1 MAEPSLP
8 EEGEFVIGSVYRVE
22 AQGAYVN
29 LLEYEGQRGFVH
41 IAEVSSGWV
50 KNIRNYI
57 RENQKVVCK
66 VMRVRAERG
75 RIDLSLKQ
83 VSGYRKQ
90 EKIRAWKNEQK
101 ANKLFE
107 MLVENVDLHQKDFI
121 ERTSRQLRENFGT
134 LYGAFE
140 AAAVDEQ
147 VLEREG
153 FEGTWVP
160 GFIQT
165 AKENISPPFVSIE
178 GYLQI
183 STHHPQGIVHIKQA
197 LSSVAASHDQAQLEI
212 QYSGAPR
219 YRLSVSAPNY
229 KVAEAQLESTLEE
242 LRTGLMESSAKLEF
256 ERS

>member
-57 RENQKVVCK
+57 RENQKVICK
-66 VMRVRAERG
+66 VMRVRADRG

-107 MLVENVDLHQKDFI
+107 MLTESVGLDQKDFI
-121 ERTSRQLRENFGT
+121 AQTSRQLRERFGT

-140 AAAVDEQ
+140 AASVDEN
-147 VLEREG
+147 VIEREG
-153 FEGTWVP
+153 FEGDWVA

-165 AKENISPPFVSIE
+165 AKENISPPYVSIE
-178 GYLQI
+178 GYLQL
-183 STHHPQGIVHIKQA
+183 STRHPEGIVHIKKA
-197 LSSVAASHDQAQLEI
+197 LSNVSATLDEAQVEI
-212 QYSGAPR
+212 QYAGAPR

-229 KVAEAQLESTLEE
+229 KIAEAQLESTLTE
-242 LRTGLMESSAKLEF
+242 LKKGLLESSANLEF

>member
-1 MAEPSLP
+1 MVDNLP

-29 LLEYEGQRGFVH
+29 LLEYDGQRGFVH

-66 VMRVRAERG
+66 VMRVRADRG

-101 ANKLFE
+101 ASKLLE
-107 MLVENVDLHQKDFI
+107 RLISGLELDQSKLEPLGHELKD
-121 ERTSRQLRENFGT
+121 RFGT
-134 LYGAFE
+134 LYAAFE
-140 AAAVDEQ
+140 AVAIDEEA
-147 VLEREG
+147 LAKEK
-153 FEGTWVP
+153 FEGEWISE
-160 GFIQT
+160 FIQT
-165 AKENISPPFVSIE
+165 AKKNISPPYVSIE
-178 GYLQI
+178 GYLQLT
-183 STHHPQGIVHIKQA
+183 THHPEGINFIKQA
-197 LSSVAASHDQAQLEI
+197 LSNVAATHDEAKVEI
-212 QYSGAPR
+212 QYAGAPR
-219 YRLSVSAPNY
+219 YRLTVSAPDY
-229 KVAEAQLESTLEE
+229 KIAESQLENTLS
-242 LRTGLMESSAKLEF
+242 GIKSSLKAASATIDF

>member
-1 MAEPSLP
+1 MAGPSLP

-66 VMRVRAERG
+66 VMRVRADRG

-107 MLVENVDLHQKDFI
+107 MLTESVGLKEKDFI
-121 ERTSRQLRENFGT
+121 NQTSRQLRESFGT

-140 AAAVDEQ
+140 AAAVDDK
-147 VLEREG
+147 VLEKEG
-153 FEGTWVP
+153 FKGKWVP
-160 GFIQT
+160 GFLQT
-165 AKENISPPFVSIE
+165 ATENISPPFVSIE
-178 GYLQI
+178 GYLQL
-183 STHHPQGIVHIKQA
+183 STRHPEGINHIKKA
-197 LSSVAASHDQAQLEI
+197 LSGVAASHDEAQVEI
-212 QYSGAPR
+212 QYAGAPR

-229 KVAEAQLESTLEE
+229 KIAEAQLESTLEE
-242 LRTGLMESSAKLEF
+242 LRNGLSASSAQLDF